1 MKKIIMTKWLPASG
15 KSTRAKE
22 LIDKN
27 PWVYKRVNKD
37 DLRSM
42 IDNGRRSKFNEQ
54 MVLDIRD
61 MIITKALEWWT
72 SVIVDDTNLVPKH
85 ETRLREI
92 AKTYNVLF
100 EIKEFDTPIEE
111 CIHRDSLRSN
121 PVWREVIIDMYT
133 KYMKTTIT
141 LEYNP
146 NLTSCII
153 CDIDWTLA
161 LKGDR
166 DIYDWSKVY
175 LDTVITPVK
184 NLLDIYDKMYEEEL
198 DIIIMSGR
206 DSKYRSV
213 TENWLADNNINYY
226 KNLYMRSEWD
236 TRCDTIIKQELYEQH
251 IKWKHN
257 VLFVIDDR
265 PKVVRMRREQWLF
278 VLDVNQTGLEF

>member
-27 PWVYKRVNKD
+27 PWIYKRVNKD

-72 SVIVDDTNLVPKH
+72 SVIVDDTNLAPKH
-85 ETRLREI
+85 EAKLREL
-92 AKTYNVLF
+92 AKQYNVTF
-100 EIKEFDTPIEE
+100 EIKKFDTSLDE
-111 CIHRDSLRSN
+111 CIIRDSKRINSVGKDVIMTMYNRYLKPTP
-121 PVWREVIIDMYT
+121 PVY
-133 KYMKTTIT
+133 K
-141 LEYNP
+141 YNP
-146 NLTSCII
+146 DLDNCII
-153 CDIDWTLA
+153 CDIDGTLA
-161 LKGDR
+161 QKWDR

-175 LDTVITPVK
+175 LDTIIEQTS
-184 NLLDIYDKMYEEEL
+184 NIINRASHDWY
-198 DIIIMSGR
+198 DIILLSW
-206 DSKYRSV
+206 RSEEFREV
-213 TENWLADNNINYY
+213 TKKRLSDNKIFYN
-226 KNLYMRSEWD
+226 NLYMRKQWD
-236 TRCDTIIKQELYEQH
+236 NRCDTIVKKELYEAH
-251 IKWKHN
+251 IMYEYN
-257 VLFVIDDR
+257 VSFVIDDR